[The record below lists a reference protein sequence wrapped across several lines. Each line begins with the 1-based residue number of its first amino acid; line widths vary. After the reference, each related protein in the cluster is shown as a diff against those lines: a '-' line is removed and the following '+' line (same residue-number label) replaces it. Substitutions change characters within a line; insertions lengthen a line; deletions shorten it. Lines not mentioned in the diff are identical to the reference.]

1 MNAAATM
8 SILKWDGQPIGIP
21 GVYEGIPLAQ
31 YHGAITTEPAIS
43 SSGLRTIEGDSLKHY
58 WMDSYL
64 NPNRRPRPDTKQ
76 MAFGRAVH
84 DLAAG
89 EEFRRNYAI
98 RPDQWDSW
106 RTKDAQSWKLEMELA
121 GLTVLTPEDV
131 DAIKSV
137 ADELSAHPTIRAGIL
152 NGIVEHSII
161 WPDLATGVWLKA
173 RPDVIPTDSNMIVDL
188 KTCSSAHPRA
198 VRRSIDDFN
207 YHMQLALGHWGIQA
221 TTGREMTDF
230 VLVFVETAPPYC
242 VNIKPIYPEDIE
254 LGMRQLRRALDK
266 FARALETNE
275 WPGYED
281 DEVMCGIS
289 DAYRKRLMADDDAGL
304 LPKL

>member
-1 MNAAATM
+1 MTFD
-8 SILKWDGQPIGIP
+8 IKVWDGQPVAIP
-21 GVYEGIPLAQ
+21 GIWSGIPLAD
-31 YHGAITTEPAIS
+31 YHGSITAEPGIS
-43 SSGLRTIEGDSLKHY
+43 SSGLRTIESKSLAHY
-58 WMDSYL
+58 WATSYL
-64 NPNRRPRPDTKQ
+64 NPNRLPQTDTAA

-89 EEFRRNYAI
+89 EDFRRNYAI
-98 RPDQWDSW
+98 RPDEWDSW
-106 RTKDAQSWKLEMELA
+106 RTKDARRWRSEMEMA
-121 GLTVLTPEDV
+121 GLTVLTPDEV
-131 DAIKSV
+131 DAIRSV
-137 ADELSAHPTIRAGIL
+137 AESLAAHPTIRAGIL

-161 WPDLATGVWLKA
+161 WPDMATGVWLKA

-188 KTCSSAHPRA
+188 KTCASAHPRD
-198 VRRSIDDFN
+198 VRRSIDSFD

-230 VLVFVETAPPYC
+230 VLVFVETEPPYC

-254 LGMRQLRRALDK
+254 LGQRQLRRALDK

-289 DAYRKRLMADDDAGL
+289 DAYRKRLEKDDEAGL